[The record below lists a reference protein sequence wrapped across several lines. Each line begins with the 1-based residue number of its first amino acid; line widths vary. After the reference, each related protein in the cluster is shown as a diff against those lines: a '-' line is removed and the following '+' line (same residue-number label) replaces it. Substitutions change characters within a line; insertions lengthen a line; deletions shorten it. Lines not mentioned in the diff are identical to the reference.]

1 MSEENK
7 KTSTEKYN
15 KVKKGEELIAVLKEG
30 LADHSKII
38 ENQEAIIQKLD
49 SLGDM
54 VRRALPPSPGKFTRC

>member
-7 KTSTEKYN
+7 KKSTEKDN

-38 ENQEAIIQKLD
+38 ENQETIIQKLD